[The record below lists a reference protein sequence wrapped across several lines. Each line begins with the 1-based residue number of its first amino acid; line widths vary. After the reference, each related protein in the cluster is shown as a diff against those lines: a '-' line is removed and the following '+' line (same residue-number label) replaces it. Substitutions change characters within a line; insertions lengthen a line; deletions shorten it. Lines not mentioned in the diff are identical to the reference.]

1 MSSKIFIRILM
12 YYLSD
17 LILEAIWELLN
28 MLWHIHLECQDS
40 NRFIKMD
47 LEVRVKYQ
55 WTFLSMNFMYIYIN
69 IFVSEGIKINF
80 M

>member
-1 MSSKIFIRILM
+1 MSSKIFIHILM

-28 MLWHIHLECQDS
+28 MLWYIYLECQDS

-47 LEVRVKYQ
+47 LEV
-55 WTFLSMNFMYIYIN
+55 LSEISMNISKHEFHVHLY
-69 IFVSEGIKINF
+69 
-80 M
+80 

>member
-1 MSSKIFIRILM
+1 M

-28 MLWHIHLECQDS
+28 MLWYIYLERQDS

-47 LEVRVKYQ
+47 LEV
-55 WTFLSMNFMYIYIN
+55 LSEISMNISKHEFHVHLY
-69 IFVSEGIKINF
+69 
-80 M
+80 

>member
-1 MSSKIFIRILM
+1 MSSKIFIHILM

-47 LEVRVKYQ
+47 LEV
-55 WTFLSMNFMYIYIN
+55 LSEISMNISKHEFHVHLY
-69 IFVSEGIKINF
+69 
-80 M
+80 

>member
-1 MSSKIFIRILM
+1 MSSKIFIHILM

-28 MLWHIHLECQDS
+28 MLWHIHLECQES

-47 LEVRVKYQ
+47 LEV
-55 WTFLSMNFMYIYIN
+55 LSEISMNISKHEFHVHLY
-69 IFVSEGIKINF
+69 
-80 M
+80 